1 MPAAIPESHLDL
13 LSNPVYGVLS
23 TQFPNGEIQSTLVWV
38 GYQDGYLFV
47 NTKRGREK
55 EKNIARNP
63 HVTLM
68 LVDTTNPWKYLSIRG
83 VVSEVIEQGAVEH
96 LDSLTLKY
104 LGQPNYYGFVEPP
117 EALEGI
123 TRCMLKIEPT
133 KVMTVGQ

>member
-1 MPAAIPESHLDL
+1 MPASIPESHLDL

-38 GYQDGYLFV
+38 GHENGYLYV

-55 EKNIARNP
+55 EKNIARDP
-63 HVTLM
+63 RVTLM
-68 LVDTTNPWKYLSIRG
+68 LVDTSNPWKYLSIRG

-104 LGQPNYYGFVEPP
+104 LGQPKYYGFVEPP
-117 EALEGI
+117 AALEGI
-123 TRCMLKIEPT
+123 TRCILKIEPT